1 MILSCPQL
9 SGLLYADGRQIL
21 NFCYL
26 AHVWFAYPETKNLT
40 LEETAKVFD
49 GDKAA
54 VARLNLA
61 EVKKEL
67 EMQEAIE
74 HVEPVVMKS

>member
-1 MILSCPQL
+1 M
-9 SGLLYADGRQIL
+9 
-21 NFCYL
+21 
-26 AHVWFAYPETKNLT
+26 
-40 LEETAKVFD
+40 FD